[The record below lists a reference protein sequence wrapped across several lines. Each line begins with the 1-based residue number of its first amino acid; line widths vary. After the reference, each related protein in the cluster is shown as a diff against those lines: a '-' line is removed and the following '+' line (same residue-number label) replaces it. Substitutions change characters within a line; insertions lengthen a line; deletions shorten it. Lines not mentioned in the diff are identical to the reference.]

1 MIRTNL
7 TEAMKQRIWSAV
19 EANRTNYPSDAKHA
33 SALGI
38 STSVYNALKK
48 GQLDKSLSE
57 SNWVNIARRLD
68 VSLRERIEW
77 KGAKTETF
85 KYITAQLEACQSS
98 SLSVVLCDLPNIG
111 KTFTARWYVN
121 EHRNA
126 VYVDC
131 SQVKTKRAMV
141 RKIANEFG
149 LDGAGKYQ
157 DVYEDL
163 IYYLRSM
170 ERPLVVLDEAGDL
183 QYEAFL
189 ELKALWNAT
198 EMCCGWYMMGA
209 DGLSAKINRNVE
221 GKKVGYAEIFS
232 RYGGKY
238 SRVTPEQE
246 DDRRA
251 FLMEQA
257 RVVAK
262 VNAPEGTDIGQIVR
276 KSQGGLRR
284 VYTEIEKLK
293 KESLTPV
300 PSPKGE
306 GSKYHSVR

>member
-1 MIRTNL
+1 MI
-7 TEAMKQRIWSAV
+7 
-19 EANRTNYPSDAKHA
+19 
-33 SALGI
+33 
-38 STSVYNALKK
+38 
-48 GQLDKSLSE
+48 
-57 SNWVNIARRLD
+57 
-68 VSLRERIEW
+68 
-77 KGAKTETF
+77 
-85 KYITAQLEACQSS
+85 
-98 SLSVVLCDLPNIG
+98 LCDLPNIG

-163 IYYLRSM
+163 VYYLRSM

-209 DGLSAKINRNVE
+209 DGLAAKINRNVE

-238 SRVTPEQE
+238 SRVTPDQE
-246 DDRRA
+246 DDRKA

-284 VYTEIEKLK
+284 VYTEIEKIK
-293 KESLTPV
+293 KESLPPA

>member
-1 MIRTNL
+1 MIEKTIKKRIL
-7 TEAMKQRIWSAV
+7 EAIA
-19 EANRTNYPSDAKHA
+19 ANRKNYPSDAKHA
-33 SALGI
+33 AALGI
-38 STSVYNALKK
+38 SASVYNSLKK
-48 GQLDKSLSE
+48 GQTEKALSDA
-57 SNWVNIARRLD
+57 NWVNIARRLD
-68 VSLRERIEW
+68 VSLREQIEW
-77 KGAKTETF
+77 KGARTATF
-85 KYITAQLEACQSS
+85 DYVCTQLEACQER
-98 SLSVVLCDLPNIG
+98 SLSVILCDLPNIG
-111 KTFTARWYVN
+111 KTFTARWYVK

-126 VYVDC
+126 AYIDC
-131 SQVKTKRAMV
+131 SQTKTKRALV

-149 LDGAGKYQ
+149 LDGAGRYQ

-163 IYYLRSM
+163 VYYLRSV
-170 ERPLVVLDEAGDL
+170 ERPLVILDEAGDL
-183 QYEAFL
+183 VYEAFL

-209 DGLSAKINRNVE
+209 DGLAAKINRNVA

-246 DDRRA
+246 DDRRE
-251 FLMEQA
+251 FLLEQA

-262 VNAPEGTDIGQIVR
+262 VNAPDGADIGQMVR

-293 KESLTPV
+293 K
-300 PSPKGE
+300 GA
-306 GSKYHSVR
+306 

>member
-1 MIRTNL
+1 MIEKTIKKRIL
-7 TEAMKQRIWSAV
+7 EAIA
-19 EANRTNYPSDAKHA
+19 ANRNNYPSDAKHA
-33 SALGI
+33 AALGI
-38 STSVYNALKK
+38 SASVYNSLKK
-48 GQLDKSLSE
+48 GQTEKALSDA
-57 SNWVNIARRLD
+57 NWVNIARRLD
-68 VSLRERIEW
+68 VSLREQIAW
-77 KGAKTETF
+77 MGARTATF
-85 KYITAQLEACQSS
+85 DYVCTQLEACQER
-98 SLSVVLCDLPNIG
+98 SLSVILCDLPNIG
-111 KTFTARWYVN
+111 KTFSARWYVK

-126 VYVDC
+126 AYIDC
-131 SQVKTKRAMV
+131 SQTKTKRALV

-149 LDGAGKYQ
+149 LDGAGRYQ

-163 IYYLRSM
+163 VYYLRSV
-170 ERPLVVLDEAGDL
+170 ERPLVILDEAGDL
-183 QYEAFL
+183 VYEAFL

-209 DGLSAKINRNVE
+209 DGLEAKINRNVA

-246 DDRRA
+246 DDRRE
-251 FLMEQA
+251 FLQEQA

-262 VNAPEGTDIGQIVR
+262 VNAPDGTDIGQIVR

-293 KESLTPV
+293 K
-300 PSPKGE
+300 GA
-306 GSKYHSVR
+306 

>member
-1 MIRTNL
+1 MIN
-7 TEAMKQRIWSAV
+7 TEIKQRILEAIA
-19 EANRTNYPSDAKHA
+19 ANRSNYPSDAKHA
-33 SALGI
+33 AALGI
-38 STSVYNALKK
+38 SASVYNSLKK
-48 GQLDKSLSE
+48 GQTDKALSDA
-57 SNWVNIARRLD
+57 NWVNIARRLD
-68 VSLRERIEW
+68 VNLRDSIEW
-77 KGAKTETF
+77 KGARTETL
-85 KYITAQLEACQSS
+85 KYISTQLEACQER
-98 SLSVVLCDLPNIG
+98 SLSVILCDLPNIG

-163 IYYLRSM
+163 VYYLRSM

-209 DGLSAKINRNVE
+209 DGLAAKINRNVE

-246 DDRRA
+246 DDRKA

-284 VYTEIEKLK
+284 VYTEIEKIK
-293 KESLTPV
+293 KESLTPA

>member
-1 MIRTNL
+1 MIN
-7 TEAMKQRIWSAV
+7 TEIKQRIW
-19 EANRTNYPSDAKHA
+19 EAIASNRTNYPSDAKHA
-33 SALGI
+33 AALGI
-38 STSVYNALKK
+38 SASVYNALKK
-48 GQLDKSLSE
+48 GQLEKALSDA
-57 SNWVNIARRLD
+57 NWVRLARRLD
-68 VSLRERIEW
+68 VSLRDSIEW
-77 KGAKTETF
+77 KGARTETF
-85 KYITAQLEACQSS
+85 EYITTQLEVCQDR
-98 SLSVVLCDLPNIG
+98 SLSVILCDLPNIG

-121 EHRNA
+121 DHRNA

-163 IYYLRSM
+163 VYYLRSM

-209 DGLSAKINRNVE
+209 DGLAAKINRNVE

-238 SRVTPEQE
+238 SRVTPDQE
-246 DDRRA
+246 DDRKA
-251 FLMEQA
+251 FLLEQA

-262 VNAPEGTDIGQIVR
+262 VNAPSGTDVGQIVR

-284 VYTEIEKLK
+284 VYTEIEKIK
-293 KESLTPV
+293 KESLTPA

>member
-1 MIRTNL
+1 MISK
-7 TEAMKQRIWSAV
+7 EIKGRILSAI
-19 EANRTNYPSDAKHA
+19 ELNRSNYPSDAKHA

-38 STSVYNALKK
+38 SASVYHQLKK
-48 GQLDKSLSE
+48 GQLEKALSDA
-57 SNWVNIARRLD
+57 NWVRIARRLD
-68 VSLRERIEW
+68 VSLRDSIEW
-77 KGAKTETF
+77 KGARTETF
-85 KYITAQLEACQSS
+85 KYVTTQLEVCQER
-98 SLSVVLCDLPNIG
+98 SLSVILCDVPNIG

-126 VYVDC
+126 VYIDC

-149 LDGAGKYQ
+149 LDGGVKYQ

-163 IYYLRSM
+163 VYYLRSM

-209 DGLSAKINRNVE
+209 DGLAAKIKRNVE
-221 GKKVGYAEIFS
+221 GRKVGYAEIFS

-246 DDRRA
+246 DDRRE
-251 FLMEQA
+251 FLLEQA
-257 RVVAK
+257 RVVAR
-262 VNAPEGTDIGQIVR
+262 VNAPDGSDIGQIVR
-276 KSQGGLRR
+276 KSGGGLRR
-284 VYTEIEKLK
+284 VYTEIEKIKRGL
-293 KESLTPV
+293 
-300 PSPKGE
+300 
-306 GSKYHSVR
+306 

>member
-1 MIRTNL
+1 MITTAN
-7 TEAMKQRIWSAV
+7 KQRIL
-19 EANRTNYPSDAKHA
+19 EAISTNRAKYPSDAKHA
-33 SALGI
+33 AALGI
-38 STSVYNALKK
+38 SSSVYNSLKK
-48 GQLDKSLSE
+48 GQTDKALSDA
-57 SNWVNIARRLD
+57 NWVNIARRLD
-68 VSLRERIEW
+68 VNLRDSIEW
-77 KGAKTETF
+77 KGARTATF
-85 KYITAQLEACQSS
+85 DYITTQLEACQER
-98 SLSVVLCDLPNIG
+98 SLSVILCDLPNIG
-111 KTFTARWYVN
+111 KTYTARWYVN

-141 RKIANEFG
+141 RRIANEFG

-163 IYYLRSM
+163 VYYLRSM

-183 QYEAFL
+183 AYEAFL

-209 DGLSAKINRNVE
+209 DGLAAKINRNVE

-238 SRVTPEQE
+238 SRVTPDQE
-246 DDRRA
+246 DDRKA

-257 RVVAK
+257 RVVAS

-293 KESLTPV
+293 K
-300 PSPKGE
+300 GA
-306 GSKYHSVR
+306 

>member
-1 MIRTNL
+1 MIN
-7 TEAMKQRIWSAV
+7 TEIKQRILEAIA
-19 EANRTNYPSDAKHA
+19 ANRSNYPSDAKHA
-33 SALGI
+33 AALGI
-38 STSVYNALKK
+38 SASVYNSLKK
-48 GQLDKSLSE
+48 GQTDKALSDA
-57 SNWVNIARRLD
+57 NWVNIARRLD
-68 VSLRERIEW
+68 VNLRDSIEW
-77 KGAKTETF
+77 KGARTETF
-85 KYITAQLEACQSS
+85 EYITTQLEVCQDR
-98 SLSVVLCDLPNIG
+98 SLSVILCDLPNIG

-163 IYYLRSM
+163 VYYLRSM

-209 DGLSAKINRNVE
+209 DGLAAKINRNVE

-238 SRVTPEQE
+238 SRVTPDQE
-246 DDRRA
+246 DDRKA

-284 VYTEIEKLK
+284 VYTEIEKIK
-293 KESLTPV
+293 KESLTPA